1 MITKIKTWN
10 KFKLDEFMFII
21 IGKERYILSYPG
33 SGFTGGIINMP
44 SSEVFENHDYLRL
57 DISNIKKWNELDYLG
72 EKDALL
78 ILNPEAI
85 LEFDDEKYKVKVR
98 TNFADSAWMTLFKNS
113 EADEFMKKICERFKE
128 YRNGSSR

>member
-33 SGFTGGIINMP
+33 SGVTGGIINMP
-44 SSEVFENHDYLRL
+44 PSEVFENHDYLRL

-72 EKDALL
+72 EREALL

-85 LEFDDEKYKVKVR
+85 LEFDDEKYKVRVR
-98 TNFADSAWMTLFKNS
+98 TTFADSAWITLFKNS
-113 EADEFMKKICERFKE
+113 EADDFMKKICERFKE
-128 YRNGSSR
+128 YRNGSSC